1 MMLLSADRGKK
12 KDERKERMRVMKYAE
27 WVEEVMSEIKNDP
40 IWKLDVYRRRFSQ
53 MILAGMMFW
62 YYPKKN

>member
-1 MMLLSADRGKK
+1 MNY
-12 KDERKERMRVMKYAE
+12 VE
-27 WVEEVMSEIKNDP
+27 WLKSVPFEITNDP